1 MKKLVIILAVAIV
14 GLAGFNYVKTGEL
27 TLVPSFSKTAQEQ
40 SVQDLQ
46 DHFNAARKQF
56 NQAYRAAAVGGL
68 DTTAEAD
75 AALGSIK
82 RIKRELDKL
91 RKGLT
96 EDGAKRHA
104 DELSRTIKAFQ
115 DELR

>member
-1 MKKLVIILAVAIV
+1 LGRALSRFLPRNRSNSKNFLVEIPVCRYWNETAIHPV
-14 GLAGFNYVKTGEL
+14 SRRVVDSPDPGPWPTE
-27 TLVPSFSKTAQEQ
+27 
-40 SVQDLQ
+40 
-46 DHFNAARKQF
+46 
-56 NQAYRAAAVGGL
+56 
-68 DTTAEAD
+68 
-75 AALGSIK
+75 
-82 RIKRELDKL
+82 L